1 MMTPE
6 EVLIESIQ
14 IASLEGDSGALRR
27 EMCAKL
33 AESMKVFYNIVYAKD
48 NGGDE
53 AA

>member
-1 MMTPE
+1 MTPE
-6 EVLIESIQ
+6 DVLIEAIQ
-14 IASLEGDSGALRR
+14 VASAEGDSAELRR
-27 EMCAKL
+27 EACARL